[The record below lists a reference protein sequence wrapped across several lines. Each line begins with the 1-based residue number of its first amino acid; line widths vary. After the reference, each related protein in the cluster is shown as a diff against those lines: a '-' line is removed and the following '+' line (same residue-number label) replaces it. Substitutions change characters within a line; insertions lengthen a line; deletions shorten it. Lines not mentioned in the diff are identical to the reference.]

1 MANETI
7 SDDADNRLY
16 VIDIHIIVPVYV
28 SPFKDNGTAMLLI
41 VAMTS

>member
-1 MANETI
+1 MANATR
-7 SDDADNRLY
+7 SCDADNYLY
-16 VIDIHIIVPVYV
+16 VRDIHIIVPVYV